1 MDRRRFS
8 HYLLW
13 AFGFSYLCWG
23 GLAILAN
30 LGLLSLSHP
39 LGTLLHLLGGFG
51 PPLAVWMICPEK
63 RPLPAFLQALFRRG
77 PGKKWVLPLVCLL
90 ELGAIGL
97 SSRQLNPALPLSQV
111 PLVFLGAVFLYG
123 GNEELGWR
131 GFLQPLLEERLSY
144 PAASLLTGAIWSLW
158 HVPLWFVAGASQQ
171 NIPFLLFAALGI
183 VLSFILAALYRQTQ
197 CVFFCSLFHGLTNT
211 LLSLFVVQLNWALF
225 LGLGSMLAIAI
236 WIWYL
241 PREKQ

>member
-1 MDRRRFS
+1 MSRLSR
-8 HYLLW
+8 YLLW

-63 RPLPAFLQALFRRG
+63 RPLSALLQALFRRG

-131 GFLQPLLEERLSY
+131 GFLQPLLEERLS
-144 PAASLLTGAIWSLW
+144 
-158 HVPLWFVAGASQQ
+158 
-171 NIPFLLFAALGI
+171 
-183 VLSFILAALYRQTQ
+183 
-197 CVFFCSLFHGLTNT
+197 
-211 LLSLFVVQLNWALF
+211 
-225 LGLGSMLAIAI
+225 
-236 WIWYL
+236 
-241 PREKQ
+241 

>member
-1 MDRRRFS
+1 
-8 HYLLW
+8 
-13 AFGFSYLCWG
+13 
-23 GLAILAN
+23 
-30 LGLLSLSHP
+30 
-39 LGTLLHLLGGFG
+39 
-51 PPLAVWMICPEK
+51 MICPEK
-63 RPLPAFLQALFRRG
+63 RPLFALLQALFRRG

-236 WIWYL
+236 WVWYL